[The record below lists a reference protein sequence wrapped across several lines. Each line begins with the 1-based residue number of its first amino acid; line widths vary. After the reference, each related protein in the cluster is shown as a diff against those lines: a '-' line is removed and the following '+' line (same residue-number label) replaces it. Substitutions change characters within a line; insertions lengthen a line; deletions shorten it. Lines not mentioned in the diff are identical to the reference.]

1 MRTIASWIYLLVRY
15 TYIPIKMIKISNAVT
30 ILSEIKKIRVA
41 STEYINYVI
50 CCYENINILGD
61 VSSDEEEGCST
72 IIVDEQKHIMAHKSV
87 LDIVHAVG
95 I

>member
-1 MRTIASWIYLLVRY
+1 
-15 TYIPIKMIKISNAVT
+15 MIKISNAVT

-72 IIVDEQKHIMAHKSV
+72 IIVDEQKHIMAHKNV
-87 LDIVHAVG
+87 LDIHSTCSWNLR
-95 I
+95 

>member
-30 ILSEIKKIRVA
+30 ILSEIKKIRVP

-72 IIVDEQKHIMAHKSV
+72 IIVDE
-87 LDIVHAVG
+87 
-95 I
+95 